1 MRKMRREPNKE
12 EGVGEVIPWGRFQS
26 REPGNQSLEFVLL
39 SNEFSEGGGGGEGV
53 TLDEMKNF

>member
-39 SNEFSEGGGGGEGV
+39 SNEFSEGGGGGGRGD
-53 TLDEMKNF
+53 T